1 MVTSGNKDEQK
12 LLEEDGF
19 ASRLKELEEEKA
31 KQEAILAK
39 RTADVEALQAYKDM
53 LEALLKATVGTEP
66 ALAAWS

>member
-1 MVTSGNKDEQK
+1 MVTSGNKDDQK
-12 LLEEDGF
+12 LQEEDRF

-39 RTADVEALQAYKDM
+39 NTAEVEALQAYKEM
-53 LEALLKATVGTEP
+53 LEALLQATVGAEP